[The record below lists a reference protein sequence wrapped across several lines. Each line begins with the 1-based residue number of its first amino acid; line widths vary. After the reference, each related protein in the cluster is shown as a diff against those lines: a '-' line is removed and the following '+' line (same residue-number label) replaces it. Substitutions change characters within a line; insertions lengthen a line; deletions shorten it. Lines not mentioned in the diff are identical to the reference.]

1 MLASVWESLS
11 VVGGSIAVTFI
22 VGLALGIVALAN
34 FYVGSAVIVLE
45 RFARTVTRLPSVAIM
60 WLLASA
66 LASFVALLWDPAALG
81 SIDTR
86 EWIATW
92 ARTAALAAPGVA
104 VMIAVTWCLLRF
116 LRPAR
121 VAELTVVALCMGFS
135 LAVGG
140 LGRWGWSLAPA
151 LLAVG
156 VGCLVLIVRRRR
168 QATGSSI
175 ALRLLAAMI
184 GSLVLGAGVGAS
196 LAGGFRDPGLAAA
209 GAWLL
214 SSVAALLLLG
224 LLPLAGAGL
233 LDLRRSVEWFI
244 AVRYLVARRRQVF
257 ISAITGICVAGI
269 AAGVWLI
276 VVVLSVM
283 NGFERTWRDEI
294 LGNRAHFTV
303 QSASGPFS
311 DYADVLERV
320 LKVEGVTGVSPYI
333 DAEGMVRGDGGRIH
347 SVRVRGIDPATA
359 GDVTEL
365 AQDLILGSLSAL
377 ESNGNGNEPA
387 GDGRHGPPILIG
399 NQLAMSLGVGLG
411 DPLLLISPYGG
422 TITPLGPAPRLKRFE
437 VAGVFETS
445 FFQYDEVYT
454 YVSLAAAQDFRHS
467 GDVVDG
473 LEARTT
479 DFYRSRAVGREVS
492 DSLDYPFFT
501 RDWKDFFPA
510 FFQALKTERIMMF
523 LLLTM
528 INVVAAFV
536 IVTTLIMM
544 IMEKSS
550 DIAILKAMGAED
562 DLIERVFAI
571 EGTLIG
577 LVGTAIG
584 VVAGIAVT
592 HQLEWIQQAIEWV
605 TGIDTLPASIYQ
617 LSTLPSEVDPLQVA
631 FVAAMAMVFSL
642 GATLLPSY
650 QGARLDPAE
659 GLRYE

>member
-1 MLASVWESLS
+1 VLASVWESLS
-11 VVGGSIAVTFI
+11 LVGGSIAVTFI
-22 VGLALGIVALAN
+22 VGLALGMVALAN

-45 RFARTVTRLPSVAIM
+45 RFARSVTGVTSVVMM
-60 WLLASA
+60 WLLACM
-66 LASFVALLWDPAALG
+66 LASFVALVWDPAAVG
-81 SIDTR
+81 SLDTY
-86 EWIATW
+86 EWSAAW
-92 ARTAALAAPGVA
+92 ARTAGLAAPGVA
-104 VMIAVTWCLLRF
+104 LMIGVAWCLLRF

-121 VAELTVVALCMGFS
+121 LAELTVATLSMGFS

-151 LLAVG
+151 LVAVA
-156 VGCLVLIVRRRR
+156 VGCLLLVLRRRR
-168 QATGSSI
+168 QVTGPSV
-175 ALRLLAAMI
+175 AMRLLGVMI
-184 GSLVLGAGVGAS
+184 VSLVLGAALGAS
-196 LAGGFRDPGLAAA
+196 LAGGFRDPGLATA
-209 GAWLL
+209 GSWLL
-214 SSVAALLLLG
+214 GSVAALLLLG

-244 AVRYLVARRRQVF
+244 AVRYLLARRRQVF
-257 ISAITGICVAGI
+257 ISAITAICVAGI

-283 NGFERTWRDEI
+283 NGFERTWREEI

-303 QSASGPFS
+303 QSAAGPFPGYR
-311 DYADVLERV
+311 DLLERV
-320 LKVEGVTGVSPYI
+320 RQVDGVTGVSPFL

-347 SVRVRGIDPATA
+347 SVRVRGIDPSTA

-365 AQDLILGSLSAL
+365 PQDLILGSLSAL
-377 ESNGNGNEPA
+377 AAYGNGDDPA
-387 GDGRHGPPILIG
+387 GAAHHGPPILIG

-454 YVSLAAAQDFRHS
+454 YVSISAAQDFRNS

-473 LEARTT
+473 IEARTT
-479 DFYRSRAVGREVS
+479 DFYRSRAVGREVAN
-492 DSLDYPFFT
+492 SLDYPFFT
-501 RDWKDFFPA
+501 RDWKDSFPA

-592 HQLEWIQQAIEWV
+592 NQLEWIQDAIEWV